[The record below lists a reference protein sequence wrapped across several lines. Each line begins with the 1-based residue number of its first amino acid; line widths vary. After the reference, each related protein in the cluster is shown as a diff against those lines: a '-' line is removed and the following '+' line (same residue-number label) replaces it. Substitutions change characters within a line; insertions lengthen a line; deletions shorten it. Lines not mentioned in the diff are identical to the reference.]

1 MILIVASAL
10 DNGVREVAAAWSTDC
25 AAVLTPGDACKLGWK
40 VELNDFDESC
50 AVVDGKVIPVR
61 DITGVVT
68 LLPNVMDYELFGVED
83 ADRRYVASE
92 VMAFLFYLL
101 SRLQCPVLN
110 RPTAHCLTGPNWR
123 PEQWSVLCRRVGL
136 YTQPPCVQPSKD
148 TRRISV
154 VGSDFVGEAPEDTR
168 ARVRQL
174 ARLASVE
181 HLTITL
187 GSDDYAVRGIELAP
201 DLRDEPVRSAVQRYF
216 GAAA

>member
-1 MILIVASAL
+1 
-10 DNGVREVAAAWSTDC
+10 
-25 AAVLTPGDACKLGWK
+25 VLTPNDACKLGWK
-40 VELNDFDESC
+40 VELDAFDESC

-68 LLPNVMDYELFGVED
+68 LLPNVMEYELLAVED

-92 VMAFLFYLL
+92 VMAFLFYVL

-123 PEQWSVLCRRVGL
+123 PEQWSALCRRVGL
-136 YTQPPCVQPSKD
+136 STQPPSVQSSVD
-148 TRRISV
+148 ARRISV
-154 VGSDFVGEAPEDTR
+154 VGSACVGEAPEDTR
-168 ARVRQL
+168 SRVRQL

-187 GSDDYAVRGIELAP
+187 GSDTAVSAIELAP
-201 DLRDEPVRSAVQRYF
+201 DLRDEQIRSAVQYYF
-216 GAAA
+216 GAAT